1 MRGSI
6 IGCAALLLTGCLE
19 IHETVTISADGSGT
33 QTVRMK
39 VSRVMLASLQKKAI
53 AARATWEK
61 QADITAIFD
70 KRKAR
75 AELEGAGL
83 KLTRHEV
90 REKRASKT
98 LDIEVA
104 FDDIGELERSP
115 LGGGRADWIL
125 KNGGK
130 GRTALFFYPMGKT
143 AWKEAQMRLAAFAKE
158 PTANMVEFFQKNQAA
173 MAGLDL
179 RLTLNLPGRVLRM
192 SKNLAAGTT
201 PNQVVVHIRAA
212 DVKTPK
218 HLLTLLAPCYFV
230 EFDSRN
236 CSFGPNPGRQ
246 KAVSSR
252 K

>member
-19 IHETVTISADGSGT
+19 IQETVTIAADGSGT
-33 QTVRMK
+33 QTMRMK
-39 VSRVMLASLQKKAI
+39 VSRVMLANLQKKAI
-53 AARATWEK
+53 AARAPWEK
-61 QADITAIFD
+61 QADITAIFH
-70 KRKAR
+70 KKKAR

-83 KLTRHEV
+83 KLKRHEV
-90 REKRASKT
+90 REKRSSKT

-130 GRTALFFYPMGKT
+130 GRTALFFYPMGKI
-143 AWKEAQMRLAAFAKE
+143 AWKEAQVRLASFEKE
-158 PTANMVEFFQKNQAA
+158 PTPNMVGFFQKSKAT

-179 RLTLNLPGRVLRM
+179 SLTLNLPGRVLKR
-192 SKNLAAGTT
+192 SKNLAAGTA
-201 PNQVVVHIRAA
+201 PNQVVVRIRAA

-218 HLLTLLAPCYFV
+218 DLLTLLAPCYFV
-230 EFDSRN
+230 EFDSRK

-246 KAVSSR
+246 KVASSG